1 MAKKRRF
8 GIDVT
13 LMIGVILAF
22 VLNGYAIG
30 MDYILELFWNPPSL
44 IIVLGGVIAATHLQ
58 FPDTQFKKI
67 FSRLRIAFSIKQT
80 QNFIIDIN
88 FMSEL
93 GKKVRVQ
100 GIESI
105 QEDIDQQNDHFL
117 KSSLQLLVDKV
128 SSHDLE
134 LILLE
139 NIKYIQ
145 KRHSLGILF
154 FETMG
159 KYAPA
164 FGLFGT
170 VVGLI
175 KLLSD
180 LSSPELFGQ
189 SMAMAMVTTFYGL
202 LLSYLVF
209 NPIAGRLKVL
219 SFEESLQ
226 KEMLLVGILALANND
241 PPYVIKE
248 KMQLFLT
255 DKERRKL
262 WKSKT

>member
-1 MAKKRRF
+1 MKRKM
-8 GIDVT
+8 GLGLDVT
-13 LMIGVILAF
+13 LILGVVLALA
-22 VLNGYAIG
+22 LNSYAIG
-30 MDYILELFWNPPSL
+30 FDYILNLFWNPSSL
-44 IIVLGGVIAATHLQ
+44 IIVLGGVFAACHIQ
-58 FPDTQFKKI
+58 FPDTQFKKV
-67 FSRLRIAFSIKQT
+67 FSRMKVAFSFKAKHNIKRDIE
-80 QNFIIDIN
+80 FIAD
-88 FMSEL
+88 L

-105 QEDIDQQNDHFL
+105 QSDIDKEPDHFL
-117 KSSLQLLVDKV
+117 KISLQLLVDKV
-128 SSHDLE
+128 KPAELE
-134 LILLE
+134 RVLSD
-139 NIKYIQ
+139 NIQYIR
-145 KRHSLGILF
+145 KRHALGILF
-154 FETMG
+154 FETAG

-175 KLLSD
+175 KLLAD

-202 LLSYLVF
+202 LFAYLVF

-219 SFEESLQ
+219 SYEESLQ

-241 PPYVIKE
+241 APYVIKE

-255 DKERRKL
+255 DKERKVL
-262 WKSKT
+262 WKK